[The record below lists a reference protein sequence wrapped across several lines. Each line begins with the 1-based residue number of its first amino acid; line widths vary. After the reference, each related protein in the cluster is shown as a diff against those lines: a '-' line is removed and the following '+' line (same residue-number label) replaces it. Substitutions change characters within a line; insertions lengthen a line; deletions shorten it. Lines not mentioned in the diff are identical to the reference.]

1 MKDTFLEN
9 GICELDPEKMWFNLR
24 REWGRVSKFEGT
36 ARSQD
41 AWVLSRFSLS
51 NSVTLWTIACQ
62 TPLSRGFSR
71 QEYWSR
77 LPFPSPGNLPDQ
89 GIETVSLISPILV
102 DGFFTTRATWEAQD
116 TLRKFKSHNIAG
128 EKCGSWLKRV
138 QLLVEDKEKS
148 EQG

>member
-41 AWVLSRFSLS
+41 AWVLSHFSLS
-51 NSVTLWTIACQ
+51 NSVTLWTVACQ

-102 DGFFTTRATWEAQD
+102 DGFFTTGATWEAQD

-128 EKCGSWLKRV
+128 EK
-138 QLLVEDKEKS
+138 
-148 EQG
+148 